1 MERTVPFWAK
11 ELKEDDFVS
20 YGPTYEVGRC
30 FDLYE
35 EDFFEIDDRESG
47 TGDLQE
53 KADIGQD
60 NLTQGEMGRK
70 EKKNSPVGKG
80 MKYFFYDPTKH
91 GYPKSDKYPLLIFLH
106 GRSNAL
112 EGKVCVNYTGAEFY
126 ALPEIQEEFR
136 GAYIL
141 TPLANEYR
149 DENGEVQGTWSEEYI
164 EPLYRLINEFIGK
177 HTEGV
182 GNRFVLGNSAG
193 ASMTV
198 LMGNSYIGFFKGL
211 VPVGTSKI
219 PDSETLDRY
228 EAAGVY
234 LFFAI
239 GKHDEF
245 NDYKEY
251 IAPRAEELKNR
262 RNCFLYDPEWVR
274 NGDKGVASI
283 NFGTEMGQHCL
294 MNAIAVNLK
303 FDDKTPMDERL
314 PRGLAGWI
322 DEVNRGGCGRV
333 REYAPHGNA
342 FKTGRVK
349 VDENVSLFYEE
360 FGSGDRVILSA
371 QMGFYHRGVQHKMA
385 ELGYHVYCIT
395 LRGFHPSSPAGE
407 DYGERWYDIFAS
419 DVLAFADKMG
429 IGHFS
434 YMGASHGAGVGWHL
448 MLLESGRV
456 DSFIAM
462 VGGPHSL
469 DAGRM
474 SYRQMIEQGIIDKVP
489 PFDPEID
496 NDALRSARRTYRE
509 EWISGLPAAFES
521 ERKLDYGRPMMRL
534 GSEEKLCEALKT
546 IKVPTLMIGGYDDP
560 ISSPDLMMRTA
571 GCLPHGKL
579 IIYSNCG
586 HNIDTDLIEEV
597 ADEADRFI
605 KNAAKT
611 GKWYLP
617 AEG

>member
-1 MERTVPFWAK
+1 MEKTVPYWAA
-11 ELKEDDFVS
+11 ELAAGDFVS
-20 YGPTYEVGRC
+20 YGPTYEVGKA
-30 FDLYE
+30 FDLFE
-35 EDFFEIDDRESG
+35 EDFFEISGDILQSGANAGKNLITADSTDDRS
-47 TGDLQE
+47 
-53 KADIGQD
+53 KAAD
-60 NLTQGEMGRK
+60 
-70 EKKNSPVGKG
+70 SSVGKS
-80 MKYFFYDPTKH
+80 MKYYFYDPTKH
-91 GYPKSDKYPLLIFLH
+91 GYSKSDKYPLLIFLH

-126 ALPEIQEEFR
+126 ALPEIQEEFK

-141 TPLANEYR
+141 APLANEYR
-149 DENGEVQGTWSEEYI
+149 DENGDVQGTWSEEYI
-164 EPLYRLINEFIGK
+164 EPLYGLINEFIAK

-182 GNRFVLGNSAG
+182 GNKFLLGNSAG

-198 LMGNSYIGFFKGL
+198 TMGNSFIGFFKGL
-211 VPVGTSKI
+211 VPVGTSNI
-219 PDSETLDRY
+219 PDKATLDKY
-228 EAAGVY
+228 EEAGVY

-245 NDYKEY
+245 NDYNEL
-251 IAPRAEELKNR
+251 IAPRAEELRQRKNF
-262 RNCFLYDPEWVR
+262 FLYDPEWVR

-283 NFGTEMGQHCL
+283 NFGKEMGQHCL
-294 MNAIAVNLK
+294 MNAMAVNLK
-303 FDDKTPMDERL
+303 FDDGTPMDERL
-314 PRGLAGWI
+314 PRGLAGWL
-322 DEVNRGGCGRV
+322 DEVNRGSRGWV

-342 FKTGRVK
+342 FKTGRVQ
-349 VDENVSLFYEE
+349 VAENVSLFYEE
-360 FGSGDRVILSA
+360 FGSGDRIILSA
-371 QMGFYHRGVQHKMA
+371 QMGFYHRGVQHRMA

-395 LRGFHPSSPAGE
+395 LRGFHPSSLIE
-407 DYGERWYDIFAS
+407 ENYGERWYDTFAG
-419 DVLAFADKMG
+419 DVLTFADKMG
-429 IGHFS
+429 IDHFS

-448 MLLESGRV
+448 MLKKSGRV
-456 DSFIAM
+456 DAFIAM

-474 SYRQMIEQGIIDKVP
+474 SFRQMLEQGIIKEVP

-496 NDALRSARRTYRE
+496 NDADRSARRDYRAK
-509 EWISGLPAAFES
+509 WISGLPASFEA

-546 IKVPTLMIGGYDDP
+546 IEVPTLMIGGYEDP

-579 IIYSNCG
+579 VIYSNCG

-597 ADEADRFI
+597 SDEADRFI
-605 KNAAKT
+605 VNAVKT

-617 AEG
+617 VEK

>member
-1 MERTVPFWAK
+1 MEKTVPEWAS
-11 ELKEDDFVS
+11 ELAADDFVS
-20 YGPTYEVGRC
+20 YAPTYEVGVC

-35 EDFFEIDDRESG
+35 EDFYETCTNTTEAAFQ
-47 TGDLQE
+47 TGENGE
-53 KADIGQD
+53 KHD
-60 NLTQGEMGRK
+60 N
-70 EKKNSPVGKG
+70 PVGLG
-80 MKYFFYDPTKH
+80 MKYYFYDPTKH
-91 GYPKSDKYPLLIFLH
+91 GYTKNDKYPLLIFLH

-112 EGKVCVNYTGAEFY
+112 EGKICVNYTGAEFY
-126 ALPEIQEEFR
+126 ALPEIQEEFK

-141 TPLANEYR
+141 APLANEYR

-164 EPLYRLINEFIGK
+164 EPLYGLINEFISK
-177 HTEGV
+177 HTDGV
-182 GNRFVLGNSAG
+182 GNRFLLGNSAG

-198 LMGNSYIGFFKGL
+198 MMGNKYIGYFKGL
-211 VPVGTSKI
+211 IPVGTSKI
-219 PDSETLDRY
+219 PDGVTLDRY
-228 EAAGVY
+228 EEAGTF

-239 GKHDEF
+239 GRHDEF
-245 NDYKEY
+245 NDFNALIE
-251 IAPRAEELKNR
+251 PRADELRNR
-262 RNCFLYDPEWVR
+262 KKCFLYDPEWVR

-283 NFGTEMGQHCL
+283 NFGIEMGQHCL
-294 MNAIAVNLK
+294 MNAMAVNLK
-303 FDDKTPMDERL
+303 FDDGTPMDERL

-322 DEVNRGGCGRV
+322 DEVNRGGRGWV
-333 REYAPHGNA
+333 REYALHGNA

-349 VDENVSLFYEE
+349 VAENVSLFYEE

-371 QMGFYHRGVQHKMA
+371 QMGFYHRGVQHRMA

-395 LRGFHPSSPAGE
+395 LRGFHPSSLIE
-407 DYGERWYDIFAS
+407 ENYGERWYDIFAG
-419 DVLAFADKMG
+419 DVLTFADKMG
-429 IGHFS
+429 IDHFT

-448 MLLESGRV
+448 MLQKSNRA
-456 DSFIAM
+456 DAFIAM

-474 SYRQMIEQGIIDKVP
+474 SFRQMLEQGIIKEVP

-496 NDALRSARRTYRE
+496 NDADRTARRDYRE
-509 EWISGLPAAFES
+509 KWISGLPMSFEA

-534 GSEEKLCEALKT
+534 GSEEKLCEALRT
-546 IKVPTLMIGGYDDP
+546 IEVPTLMIGGYDDP

-571 GCLPHGKL
+571 GCLPHGKM

-617 AEG
+617 AEKKNI